1 MKDYTYNIR
10 IAALLE
16 KEATE
21 KMNALVILAA
31 GLTAKELSALARVVK
46 HEPLKLAMAKKY
58 LGV

>member
-1 MKDYTYNIR
+1 MKEYNYNIR

-21 KMNALVILAA
+21 KMNALVVLAA
-31 GLTAKELSALARVVK
+31 RLTAAELSKLANVVK
-46 HEPLKLAMAKKY
+46 NDPVKLALAKKY